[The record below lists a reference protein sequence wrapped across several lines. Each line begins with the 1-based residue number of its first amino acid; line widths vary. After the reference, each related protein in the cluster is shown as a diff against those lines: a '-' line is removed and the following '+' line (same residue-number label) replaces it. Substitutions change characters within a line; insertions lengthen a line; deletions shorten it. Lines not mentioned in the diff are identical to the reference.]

1 MGLFKRLF
9 CKNKKI
15 KSVPML
21 PTWEEIVELMYNK
34 GLDHFVDE
42 VVLVLYSKDKSKR
55 YVLLKRQ
62 DGFYTYTCEQIYV
75 YDAEEWQYVYENERT
90 LPAMWAVIVG
100 GSNSIF
106 ERLDDAL
113 NELKNESEF
122 KTYFI

>member
-9 CKNKKI
+9 CKNRKI
-15 KSVPML
+15 KVVPTL
-21 PTWEEIVELMYNK
+21 PVWEEIVELMYDK
-34 GLDHFVDE
+34 GLDHFIDE
-42 VVLVLYSKDKSKR
+42 VILVLYSKDKSKR
-55 YVLLKRQ
+55 YVLLQRQ

-75 YDAEEWQYVYENERT
+75 YDAEEWQYVYENEHT
-90 LPAMWAVIVG
+90 LPAMWAAIVG

>member
-1 MGLFKRLF
+1 
-9 CKNKKI
+9 
-15 KSVPML
+15 ML